1 MQTAQQ
7 RLDKVLSSIHD
18 AARRAG
24 RAPHDIRLIGA
35 SKAQPVAAI
44 RELAVL
50 GIRDFGENFV
60 QEALQKQAALA
71 DLDLVW
77 HFIGRIQSNKTR
89 EIAECFD
96 WVHSVDRIKI
106 ARRLSQQ
113 RPSDRGPLNICLQ
126 VNIQHEPSKAGLH
139 LESLDEVAHA
149 ARELPGIQLRG
160 LMAIPQ
166 PSDDLVTQRRPFAQ
180 LRAALE
186 KLHAQGLHL
195 DTLSMGMTADMD
207 AAILEGATMIRIG
220 TALFGPREPRG
231 ASRANAAPHPW
242 TNVPKD

>member
-7 RLDKVLSSIHD
+7 RLDKVLSSVHD

-24 RAPHDIRLIGA
+24 RAPQDIRLIAA
-35 SKAQPVAAI
+35 SKAQPAAAI
-44 RELAVL
+44 RELAAL

-60 QEALQKQAALA
+60 QEALRKQAALT

-89 EIAECFD
+89 DIAKHFT
-96 WVHSVDRIKI
+96 WVHSVDRIHI

-113 RPSDRGPLNICLQ
+113 RSADQGSLNICLQ
-126 VNIQHEPSKAGLH
+126 VNIQQEQSKAGLG
-139 LESLDEVAHA
+139 LESLDEVAHTA
-149 ARELPGIQLRG
+149 SELPGIQLRG
-160 LMAIPQ
+160 LMVIPQ
-166 PSDDLVTQRRPFAQ
+166 QTSDLVAQRRPFAQ

-186 KLHAQGLHL
+186 RLNAQGLDL
-195 DTLSMGMTADMD
+195 DTLSMGMSADMD

-220 TALFGPREPRG
+220 TALFGPRERNP
-231 ASRANAAPHPW
+231 AI
-242 TNVPKD
+242 